1 MEVAA
6 ASEIAATII
15 DGFCEQ
21 KKVFLSLS
29 LSLSLSL
36 TLPLNPTRVFCFCFC
51 FKVLKFQHKTQV
63 GFIVQKE
70 IKKFLKKQE
79 WRGGFVED
87 SSAFSE
93 EEEESV
99 CVCDIFLGFE
109 RERERE

>member
-29 LSLSLSL
+29 LSL
-36 TLPLNPTRVFCFCFC
+36 TLPLNPTRVFCFCFCFC

-99 CVCDIFLGFE
+99 CV
-109 RERERE
+109 

>member
-1 MEVAA
+1 M
-6 ASEIAATII
+6 
-15 DGFCEQ
+15 
-21 KKVFLSLS
+21 
-29 LSLSLSL
+29 
-36 TLPLNPTRVFCFCFC
+36 
-51 FKVLKFQHKTQV
+51 

>member
-1 MEVAA
+1 M
-6 ASEIAATII
+6 
-15 DGFCEQ
+15 GFVNR
-21 KKVFLSLS
+21 KKFSSLS